1 MEVFLADI
9 FRLSEHKTRRS
20 PLKES
25 ERSLPVLLEEIAVRL
40 RLVSFLRL
48 LHLYSPAT
56 DRPTDRPKGESPA
69 EPNLQIPVTPAAAA
83 T

>member
-9 FRLSEHKTRRS
+9 FRLSEQKKRRS

-25 ERSLPVLLEEIAVRL
+25 ERSLPVLLEEIALRL

-56 DRPTDRPKGESPA
+56 ERPRGESPA